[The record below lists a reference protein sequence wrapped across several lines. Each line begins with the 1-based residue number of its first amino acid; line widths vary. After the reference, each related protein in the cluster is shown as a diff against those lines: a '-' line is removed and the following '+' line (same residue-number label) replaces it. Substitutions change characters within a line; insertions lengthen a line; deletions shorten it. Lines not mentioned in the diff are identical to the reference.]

1 MSNNA
6 SITSAFIDAWKRLDV
21 EAILDFFTDDAVY
34 INIPMQPENHGKAQI
49 RAFIEGF
56 IGSCSEIEFIVH
68 KQIEG
73 PDGTVMNERTDRL
86 KMNGSWVE
94 LPVMGVYEFRDGKIS
109 AWRDYF
115 DMGPFQQA

>member
-1 MSNNA
+1 
-6 SITSAFIDAWKRLDV
+6 
-21 EAILDFFTDDAVY
+21 
-34 INIPMQPENHGKAQI
+34 
-49 RAFIEGF
+49 
-56 IGSCSEIEFIVH
+56 
-68 KQIEG
+68 
-73 PDGTVMNERTDRL
+73 MNERTDRL